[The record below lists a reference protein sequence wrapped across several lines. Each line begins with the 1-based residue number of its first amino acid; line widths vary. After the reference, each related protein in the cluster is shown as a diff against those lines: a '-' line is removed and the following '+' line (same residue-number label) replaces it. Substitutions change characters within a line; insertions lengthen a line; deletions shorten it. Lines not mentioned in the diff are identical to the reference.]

1 MNKTLIKNF
10 AIDAR
15 VRLIQMAIDNA
26 GLVGVTKDK
35 ITESVQKGADFEIY
49 KTAAGTDYT
58 ITGNKIKQ
66 RKNLVERIKKI
77 GFEQVMEETSY
88 TWFNRIIAIRY
99 MEVNDYLPSRVRVL
113 SSETAGKKEPD
124 IITLAPDNV
133 DLNFTEAE
141 KQQIRELKAKQKMDE
156 VFQLLFIKQCN
167 ELNKYLPKLFEKT
180 SAGELDYTEL
190 LFSLSFIQSDGVVAR
205 LLEIDEEDFKDQVQI
220 IGWMYQYYNTELKDD
235 TFAKLKKNVKITKE
249 RIPAATQLF
258 TPDWIV
264 RYMVENSLGRLY
276 AQNQNAMDEKTV
288 ADSMG
293 WKYYLP
299 QAEQTEE
306 VQKKLD
312 EIKIDFNLETVKVL
326 DPCMGS
332 GHILVYA
339 FDILIQMYKNA
350 GYNERDA
357 AQKIM
362 QNNIFGLDIDNRA
375 AQLAYF
381 ALMMKGRQYDRR
393 FFERDI
399 EPKVYAIQESNGISE
414 ISLEKAIN
422 ASCNAEPTR
431 HAELV
436 SASLSTA
443 KYIIQTFKDAKE
455 YGSIIDVEKRDYDS
469 LKNNLT
475 AWKENHEATFENVLV
490 ESDVDDLLPLIEI
503 ARVMSEK
510 YDVVVTNPPYMAS
523 GGMSSKL
530 NNYVKEKFPE
540 SKYDFFSIFIEKC
553 RLYNKCRGYYAMITQ
568 PSFLFLSTFEKLRN
582 RLLQNSTIQSLLHM
596 GRGIFGIDF
605 GSTAF
610 VLHNDKVANYI
621 GSYFKLYERTFQYI
635 EIEDI
640 EQIYLNSIKNANFE
654 FNFSAYKK
662 NEELEEDEEKKSY
675 KPLKIHYL
683 SNQEKFF
690 NIPGSPIAYWVS
702 DAFLSEFD
710 NQKMED
716 IATVTNGMFT
726 CNNKLFLRSWYETN
740 INDIFFNCKT
750 EQESLSDDRKWYP
763 YNKGGDSRR
772 WYGNQELIVN
782 FKHFGDEIS
791 KYRVENGQSA
801 VFPGQKFYFKESL
814 SWSLVSSGSFSIRY
828 YPIGFVFDIAG
839 SSVFVNNKKDEKYI
853 LGSLASTVMLKT
865 LSVLNPTINYQAGDV
880 KSLPALIDL
889 NNKDRVTELVDE
901 NILISKTDWDSFE
914 TSWDF
919 AKHPLLPVVSTSST
933 IELFKDASANSIL
946 ISDCYAKWE
955 KECSERFATLKSNEE
970 ELNRIFIEIYGL
982 QDELTPEVL
991 DKDVTVRLADRTR
1004 DVKSFISYA
1013 VGCMFGRYSLSK
1025 EGLAYAGGNMDMN
1038 NYKYFIPDADNVI
1051 PVTDE
1056 EYFSDD
1062 IVTRFVDFVR
1072 QVYGESTL
1080 EENLRFIAE
1089 SLPNKG
1095 DTPKE
1100 VIRSYFLNDFYK
1112 DHCKTY
1118 QKRPIYWMFDSGKE
1132 NGFKA
1137 LIYMHRY
1144 DNQTTARVRTDYL
1157 HKLQTMYE
1165 AALVQCT
1172 QIAENPATAARD
1184 KALAIKRIAKI
1195 TKQLEETKLYDQA
1208 LGHIASQYIDIDLD
1222 DGVNVNYEKFQSVQ
1236 VAREGQKAIKI
1247 DLLGKRG

>member
-35 ITESVQKGADFEIY
+35 ITEAVQKGADFEIY

-58 ITGNKIKQ
+58 ITGKKIKQ
-66 RKNLVERIKKI
+66 RKNLAERINKI
-77 GFEQVMEETSY
+77 GFEQVMEETAY

-124 IITLAPDNV
+124 IITMAPDNV
-133 DLNFTEAE
+133 DLNFSSSE
-141 KQQIRELKAKQKMDE
+141 KDLIRDLKAKQKMDE

-205 LLEIDEEDFKDQVQI
+205 LLEIEEEDFKDQVQI

-306 VQKKLD
+306 VQRQLD
-312 EIKIDFNLETVKVL
+312 EIKTDFNLETVKVL

-339 FDILIQMYKNA
+339 FDVLIQMYKNT

-357 AQKIM
+357 AKLILE
-362 QNNIFGLDIDNRA
+362 NNIFGLDIDNRA

-393 FFERDI
+393 FFLRDI
-399 EPKVYAIQESNGISE
+399 EPNVYAIQESNGISD
-414 ISLEKAIN
+414 ISIN
-422 ASCNAEPTR
+422 KVVSESAETSI
-431 HAELV
+431 ANYL
-436 SASLSTA
+436 
-443 KYIIQTFKDAKE
+443 INTFHDAKE

-503 ARVMSEK
+503 AKMMSEK
-510 YDVVVTNPPYMAS
+510 YDVVVTNPPYMGAS
-523 GGMSSKL
+523 GMGEKLGNFVKKNYADSKSDL
-530 NNYVKEKFPE
+530 FAV
-540 SKYDFFSIFIEKC
+540 FIEKC
-553 RLYNKCRGYYAMITQ
+553 GSYAKKIGLISMITQ
-568 PSFLFLSTFEKLRN
+568 HAWMFLSSYEKLREKLN
-582 RLLQNSTIQSLLHM
+582 ARTTLNMAHLGARAFDEIGGEVVQT
-596 GRGIFGIDF
+596 
-605 GSTAF
+605 TAF
-610 VLHNDKVANYI
+610 ISMNQKLENYR
-621 GSYFKLYERTFQYI
+621 GTYKRLVDFAGEAEKEAAFADETNTYFAQQE
-635 EIEDI
+635 
-640 EQIYLNSIKNANFE
+640 NF
-654 FNFSAYKK
+654 AK
-662 NEELEEDEEKKSY
+662 
-675 KPLKIHYL
+675 
-683 SNQEKFF
+683 
-690 NIPGSPIAYWVS
+690 IPGMPVAYWVS
-702 DAFLSEFD
+702 EKFLSIF
-710 NQKMED
+710 NSRLLFED
-716 IATVTNGMFT
+716 TISDGQNKTG
-726 CNNKLFLRSWYETN
+726 NNAKFVRDFWEVNKESVGINKKWLFYAKGGG
-740 INDIFFNCKT
+740 F
-750 EQESLSDDRKWYP
+750 RKWYGNLIDVIDWSP
-763 YNKGGDSRR
+763 ETREFYHKDKICRIIPEYLWYKKGIT
-772 WYGNQELIVN
+772 WCLITSN
-782 FKHFGDEIS
+782 LPSF
-791 KYRVENGQSA
+791 RVLPENA
-801 VFPGQKFYFKESL
+801 T
-814 SWSLVSSGSFSIRY
+814 
-828 YPIGFVFDIAG
+828 FDVGG
-839 SSVFVNNKKDEKYI
+839 SSVFFKDDSTI
-853 LGSLASTVMLKT
+853 PFTLGLLNSQIFFNIAKIF
-865 LSVLNPTINYQAGDV
+865 NPTLNFQV
-880 KSLPALIDL
+880 KDIRSTPVIFPSDNSQLAAVNSL
-889 NNKDRVTELVDE
+889 VEQ
-901 NILISKTDWDSFE
+901 NISLSKSDWDSVE

-919 AKHPLLPVVSTSST
+919 TKHPLLPVVSTSST

-955 KECSERFATLKSNEE
+955 KECSERFATIKSNEE

-982 QDELTPEVL
+982 QNELTPEVQ

-1004 DVKSFISYA
+1004 DIKSFISYA

-1038 NYKYFIPDADNVI
+1038 NYKYFIPDSDNVI

-1056 EYFSDD
+1056 AYFNDD
-1062 IVTRFVDFVR
+1062 IVSRLVEFVR

-1144 DNQTTARVRTDYL
+1144 NNQTPARVRTDYM

-1165 AALVQCT
+1165 AALVQCK

-1184 KALAIKRIAKI
+1184 KAIAIKRIAKI

-1222 DGVNVNYEKFQSVQ
+1222 DGVNVNYEKFQGVQ

>member
-26 GLVGVTKDK
+26 GLVGIAKDK
-35 ITESVQKGADFEIY
+35 IDSPIQKGDNFEIY
-49 KTAAGTDYT
+49 KTIAGTDHT
-58 ITGNKIKQ
+58 ITGNEIKQ
-66 RKNLVERIKKI
+66 RESLVKRIKKD
-77 GFEQVMEETSY
+77 GFENVMEMAAY

-99 MEVNDYLPSRVRVL
+99 MEVNDYLPTRVRVL

-124 IITLAPDNV
+124 IITMAPDNV

-180 SAGELDYTEL
+180 SAGALDYTEL

-205 LLEIDEEDFKDQVQI
+205 LIEIDEEDFKDQVQI

-235 TFAKLKKNVKITKE
+235 TFAKLKKNIKITKE

-276 AQNQNAMDEKTV
+276 TQNQNAMDEKTI
-288 ADSMG
+288 AEAMG

-306 VQKKLD
+306 VQKQLD
-312 EIKIDFNLETVKVL
+312 AIKQEQQKNGAFNLETIKVL

-339 FDILIQMYKNA
+339 FDVLVQMYKNA

-393 FFERDI
+393 FFERDVK
-399 EPKVYAIQESNGISE
+399 PNTYAIQESNGISE
-414 ISLEKAIN
+414 ISLEKAIK
-422 ASCNAEPTR
+422 AACNAEPTGQ
-431 HAELV
+431 ADLV
-436 SASLSTA
+436 SASLATA

-455 YGSIIDVEKRDYDS
+455 YGSIIDVEKCDYDA
-469 LKNNLT
+469 LKDILIT
-475 AWKENHEATFENVLV
+475 WKENHEATLDNVLI
-490 ESDVDDLLPLIEI
+490 ESDVDDILPLIEI
-503 ARVMSEK
+503 AKVMSTK
-510 YDVVVTNPPYMAS
+510 YDVVVTNPPYMGAS
-523 GGMSSKL
+523 GMGENLSNFVKKNYPDSKSDL
-530 NNYVKEKFPE
+530 FAV
-540 SKYDFFSIFIEKC
+540 FIEKC
-553 RLYNKCRGYYAMITQ
+553 GSYAKKTGLISMITQ
-568 PSFLFLSTFEKLRN
+568 HAWMFLSSYETLREKLNARTTLN
-582 RLLQNSTIQSLLHM
+582 MAHLGARAFDEIGGEVVQT
-596 GRGIFGIDF
+596 
-605 GSTAF
+605 TAF
-610 VLHNDKVANYI
+610 VDLNENIANYKATYKRLVDFA
-621 GSYFKLYERTFQYI
+621 GEAEKEAAFADETNTYFAQQE
-635 EIEDI
+635 
-640 EQIYLNSIKNANFE
+640 NF
-654 FNFSAYKK
+654 AK
-662 NEELEEDEEKKSY
+662 
-675 KPLKIHYL
+675 
-683 SNQEKFF
+683 
-690 NIPGSPIAYWVS
+690 IPGMPVAYWVS
-702 DAFLSEFD
+702 KKLLNNFIIGKRLG
-710 NQKMED
+710 D
-716 IATVTNGMFT
+716 IAKPRQGMAT
-726 CNNKLFLRSWYETN
+726 SDNNRFIRQWFEVDNHS
-740 INDIFFNCKT
+740 ISFN
-750 EQESLSDDRKWYP
+750 SDDSESAKITGAKWFP
-763 YNKGGDSRR
+763 YNKGGEFRK
-772 WYGNQELIVN
+772 WYGNNDYVLN
-782 FKHFGDEIS
+782 W
-791 KYRVENGQSA
+791 ENDGEEVKAYAEKLYKS
-801 VFPGQKFYFKESL
+801 VTRTIKNIPFYFKECFT
-814 SWSLVSSGSFSIRY
+814 WSLISSGSIAFRYKPKGGLFDVAGMSCFSENKLY
-828 YPIGFVFDIAG
+828 YLLGLCDSKIVLKIM
-839 SSVFVNNKKDEKYI
+839 EI
-853 LGSLASTVMLKT
+853 LA
-865 LSVLNPTINYQAGDV
+865 PTINFQAGDI
-880 KSLPALIDL
+880 A
-889 NNKDRVTELVDE
+889 
-901 NILISKTDWDSFE
+901 NIPVIISKDNEQILTVNSLVEQNIYLSKSDWDAFE

-919 AKHPLLPVVSTSST
+919 TKHPLLPVASTSSAT
-933 IELFKDASANSIL
+933 ELFSSIS
-946 ISDCYAKWE
+946 ISDCYSKWE
-955 KECSERFATLKSNEE
+955 GECSERFARLKSNEE
-970 ELNRIFIEIYGL
+970 ELNHIFIEIYGL

-1004 DVKSFISYA
+1004 DIKSLISYA

-1025 EGLAYAGGNMDMN
+1025 EGLAYAGGEMDMN
-1038 NYKYFIPDADNVI
+1038 KYKYFIPDADNVI

-1062 IVTRFVDFVR
+1062 IVTRFVEFVR
-1072 QVYGESTL
+1072 QVYGESTM

-1100 VIRSYFLNDFYK
+1100 VIRTYFMNDFYK
-1112 DHCKTY
+1112 DHCKIY

-1137 LIYMHRY
+1137 LIYMHHY
-1144 DNQTTARVRTDYL
+1144 DNQTPARVRTDYM
-1157 HKLQTMYE
+1157 HKLQKMYD
-1165 AALVQCT
+1165 AALIQCT

-1184 KALAIKRIAKI
+1184 KALAIKRIAKL
-1195 TKQLEETKLYDQA
+1195 TKQMEETKLYDQA

-1222 DGVNVNYEKFQSVQ
+1222 DGVNVNYEKFQGVQ

-1247 DLLGKRG
+1247 DLLAKRG

>member
-35 ITESVQKGADFEIY
+35 ITEAVQKGVDFEIY

-66 RKNLVERIKKI
+66 RKNLAERINKI
-77 GFEQVMEETSY
+77 GFEQVMEETAY

-99 MEVNDYLPSRVRVL
+99 MEVNDYLPTRVRVL

-124 IITLAPDNV
+124 IITHAPDNV

-180 SAGELDYTEL
+180 SAGALDYTEL

-205 LLEIDEEDFKDQVQI
+205 LLEIEEEDFKDQVQI

-276 AQNQNAMDEKTV
+276 AQNQNAMEEKTV

-357 AQKIM
+357 AKLILE
-362 QNNIFGLDIDNRA
+362 NNIYGLDIDDRA

-393 FFERDI
+393 FFERGVS
-399 EPKVYAIQESNGISE
+399 PKVYAIQESNGISE
-414 ISLEKAIN
+414 ISIN
-422 ASCNAEPTR
+422 KVVSESAETSI
-431 HAELV
+431 ANYL
-436 SASLSTA
+436 
-443 KYIIQTFKDAKE
+443 INTFHDAKE

-475 AWKENHEATFENVLV
+475 AWKENHEATFENALV
-490 ESDVDDLLPLIEI
+490 ESDVDGLLPLIEI
-503 ARVMSEK
+503 AKVMSEK
-510 YDVVVTNPPYMAS
+510 YDVVVTNPPYMGHS
-523 GGMSSKL
+523 GMSVKLSSFAKKRYPDSKNDL
-530 NNYVKEKFPE
+530 
-540 SKYDFFSIFIEKC
+540 FSIFIEKGF
-553 RLYNKCRGYYAMITQ
+553 LLLKQNGYLAYITMQ
-568 PSFLFLSTFEKLRN
+568 GWMFLSSYTKLRKKLVDKHILS
-582 RLLQNSTIQSLLHM
+582 LLQIGFNSFPGMNSQIAHAASFIIQ
-596 GRGIFGIDF
+596 
-605 GSTAF
+605 
-610 VLHNDKVANYI
+610 N
-621 GSYFKLYERTFQYI
+621 
-635 EIEDI
+635 
-640 EQIYLNSIKNANFE
+640 NS
-654 FNFSAYKK
+654 
-662 NEELEEDEEKKSY
+662 
-675 KPLKIHYL
+675 L
-683 SNQEKFF
+683 SNFIGQYF
-690 NIPGSPIAYWVS
+690 NLNTDKTTDDKELVFQQKLKNDDYFLVKPDTFKSLPNYNFAYWISKQLLNVFS
-702 DAFLSEFD
+702 
-710 NQKMED
+710 NKKMKD
-716 IATVTNGMFT
+716 YSTVTNGMFT
-726 CNNKLFLRSWYETN
+726 CNNNLFLRIWSE
-740 INDIFFNCKT
+740 IDITKFFKRCSSKIESCK
-750 EQESLSDDRKWYP
+750 EDKKWYP
-763 YNKGGDSRR
+763 YNKGGDYRR
-772 WYGNQELIVN
+772 WYGNHEFVIN
-782 FKHFGDEIS
+782 FAHFGEEVA
-791 KYRVENGQSA
+791 KYRTENGQSST
-801 VFPGQKFYFKESL
+801 FPGQDFYFKESL
-814 SWSLVSSGSFSIRY
+814 SWSFISTSSFAIRY
-828 YPIGFVFDIAG
+828 YPEGFVFDIAG
-839 SSVFVNNKKDEKYI
+839 SSIFLNIKENQKYFLGLLSSSVVLNI
-853 LGSLASTVMLKT
+853 LNL
-865 LSVLNPTINYQAGDV
+865 LNPTINYQAGDV
-880 KSLPALIDL
+880 RSIPVIIT
-889 NNKDRVTELVDE
+889 NERVVKEKVSELVDK
-901 NILISKTDWDSFE
+901 NINYSKTDWDSFE

-919 AKHPLLPVVSTSST
+919 TKHPLLPVVSTSST

-1051 PVTDE
+1051 PITDE
-1056 EYFSDD
+1056 AYFNDD
-1062 IVTRFVDFVR
+1062 IVSRFVEFVR

-1080 EENLRFIAE
+1080 EENLRFITE

-1112 DHCKTY
+1112 DHCKIY

-1144 DNQTTARVRTDYL
+1144 DNQTLARVRTDYL

-1165 AALVQCT
+1165 AALIQFQ
-1172 QIAENPATAARD
+1172 QISENPATTARD

-1222 DGVNVNYEKFQSVQ
+1222 DGVNVNYEKFQGVQ

>member
-35 ITESVQKGADFEIY
+35 ITEAVQKGVDFEIY

-66 RKNLVERIKKI
+66 RKNLAERINKI
-77 GFEQVMEETSY
+77 GFEQVMEETAY

-124 IITLAPDNV
+124 IITMAPDNV
-133 DLNFTEAE
+133 DLNFSSSE
-141 KQQIRELKAKQKMDE
+141 KDLIRDLKAKQKMDE

-205 LLEIDEEDFKDQVQI
+205 LLEIEEEDFKDQVQI

-306 VQKKLD
+306 VQRQLD
-312 EIKIDFNLETVKVL
+312 EIKTDFNLETVKVL

-339 FDILIQMYKNA
+339 FDVLIQMYKNT

-357 AQKIM
+357 AKLILE
-362 QNNIFGLDIDNRA
+362 NNIFGLDIDNRA

-393 FFERDI
+393 FFLRDI
-399 EPKVYAIQESNGISE
+399 EPNVYAIQESNGISD
-414 ISLEKAIN
+414 ISIN
-422 ASCNAEPTR
+422 KVVSESAETSI
-431 HAELV
+431 ANYL
-436 SASLSTA
+436 
-443 KYIIQTFKDAKE
+443 INTFHDAKE

-503 ARVMSEK
+503 AKMMSEK
-510 YDVVVTNPPYMAS
+510 YDVVVTNPPYMGHS
-523 GGMSSKL
+523 GMSVKLSSFAKKRYPDSKNDL
-530 NNYVKEKFPE
+530 
-540 SKYDFFSIFIEKC
+540 FSIFIEKGF
-553 RLYNKCRGYYAMITQ
+553 LLLKQNGYLAYITMQ
-568 PSFLFLSTFEKLRN
+568 GWMFLSSYTKLRKKLVDKHILS
-582 RLLQNSTIQSLLHM
+582 LLQIGFNSFPGMNSQIAHAASFIIQ
-596 GRGIFGIDF
+596 
-605 GSTAF
+605 
-610 VLHNDKVANYI
+610 N
-621 GSYFKLYERTFQYI
+621 
-635 EIEDI
+635 
-640 EQIYLNSIKNANFE
+640 NS
-654 FNFSAYKK
+654 
-662 NEELEEDEEKKSY
+662 
-675 KPLKIHYL
+675 L
-683 SNQEKFF
+683 SNFIGQYF
-690 NIPGSPIAYWVS
+690 NLNTDKTTDDKELVFQQKLKNDDYFLVKPDTFKSLPNYNFAYWISKQLLNVFS
-702 DAFLSEFD
+702 
-710 NQKMED
+710 NKKMKD
-716 IATVTNGMFT
+716 YSTVTNGMFT
-726 CNNKLFLRSWYETN
+726 CNNNLFLRIWSE
-740 INDIFFNCKT
+740 IDITKFFKRCSSKIESCK
-750 EQESLSDDRKWYP
+750 EDKKWYP
-763 YNKGGDSRR
+763 YNKGGDYRR
-772 WYGNQELIVN
+772 WYGNHEFVIN
-782 FKHFGDEIS
+782 FAHFGEEVA
-791 KYRVENGQSA
+791 KYRTENGQSST
-801 VFPGQKFYFKESL
+801 FPGQDFYFKESL
-814 SWSLVSSGSFSIRY
+814 SWSFISTSSFAIRY
-828 YPIGFVFDIAG
+828 YPEGFVFDIAG
-839 SSVFVNNKKDEKYI
+839 SSIFLNIKENQKYFLGLLSSSVVLNI
-853 LGSLASTVMLKT
+853 LNL
-865 LSVLNPTINYQAGDV
+865 LNPTINYQAGDV
-880 KSLPALIDL
+880 RSIPVIIT
-889 NNKDRVTELVDE
+889 NERVVKEKVSELVDK
-901 NILISKTDWDSFE
+901 NINYSKTDWDSFE

-919 AKHPLLPVVSTSST
+919 TKHPLLPVVSTSST
-933 IELFKDASANSIL
+933 TELFKDTSANSIL

-982 QDELTPEVL
+982 QDELTPEVK

-1004 DVKSFISYA
+1004 DIKSFISYA

-1025 EGLAYAGGNMDMN
+1025 EGLAYAGGDMDMN

-1056 EYFSDD
+1056 AYFNDD
-1062 IVTRFVDFVR
+1062 IVSRFVEFVR

-1080 EENLRFIAE
+1080 EENLRFITE

-1100 VIRSYFLNDFYK
+1100 IFRSYFLNDFYK
-1112 DHCKTY
+1112 DHCKIY

-1144 DNQTTARVRTDYL
+1144 DNQTLARVRTDYL

-1165 AALVQCT
+1165 AALVQCK
-1172 QIAENPATAARD
+1172 QIAENPATAARE
-1184 KALAIKRIAKI
+1184 KAIVIKRIAKI

-1222 DGVNVNYEKFQSVQ
+1222 DGVNVNYEKFQGVQ

-1247 DLLGKRG
+1247 DLLAKRG

>member
-35 ITESVQKGADFEIY
+35 ITEAVQKGADFEIY

-66 RKNLVERIKKI
+66 RKNLVERINKI
-77 GFEQVMEETSY
+77 GFEQVMEETAY

-99 MEVNDYLPSRVRVL
+99 MEVNDYLPTRVRVL

-124 IITLAPDNV
+124 IITMAPDNV
-133 DLNFTEAE
+133 DLSFTSTE
-141 KQQIRELKAKQKMDE
+141 KDLIRDLKAKQKMDE
-156 VFQLLFIKQCN
+156 AFQVLFIKQCN
-167 ELNKYLPKLFEKT
+167 ELNKLLPKLFEKT
-180 SAGELDYTEL
+180 TGGPLDYTEL
-190 LFSLSFIQSDGVVAR
+190 LFNLSFTRTDGVLAR
-205 LLEIDEEDFKDQVQI
+205 LLEIEEEDFKDQVQI

-249 RIPAATQLF
+249 RIPATTQLF

-276 AQNQNAMDEKTV
+276 VQNQNAMDEKLV
-288 ADSMG
+288 AQTMG

-299 QAEQTEE
+299 QAEQTEV
-306 VQKKLD
+306 VQKQLDAIKL
-312 EIKIDFNLETVKVL
+312 EQQKGGAFNLETIKVL

-350 GYNERDA
+350 GYNECDA

-362 QNNIFGLDIDNRA
+362 QNNIFGLDIDDRA

-399 EPKVYAIQESNGISE
+399 EPNVYAIQESNEISE
-414 ISLEKAIN
+414 ISIKRLVLEPVETTIANYLIN
-422 ASCNAEPTR
+422 
-431 HAELV
+431 
-436 SASLSTA
+436 
-443 KYIIQTFKDAKE
+443 TFHDAKE

-475 AWKENHEATFENVLV
+475 AWKENHEATFENALV
-490 ESDVDDLLPLIEI
+490 ESDVDDFLPLIEI
-503 ARVMSEK
+503 AKVMSEK
-510 YDVVVTNPPYMAS
+510 YDVIVTNPPYMGAS
-523 GGMSSKL
+523 GMGEKLGNFLKKNYADSKSDL
-530 NNYVKEKFPE
+530 FAV
-540 SKYDFFSIFIEKC
+540 FIEKC
-553 RLYNKCRGYYAMITQ
+553 GSYAKKTGLISMITQ
-568 PSFLFLSTFEKLRN
+568 HAWMFLSSYEKLREKLN
-582 RLLQNSTIQSLLHM
+582 ARTPLNMAHLGARAFDEIGGEVVQT
-596 GRGIFGIDF
+596 
-605 GSTAF
+605 TAF
-610 VLHNDKVANYI
+610 VNLNEKIENYKGTYVRLVDFAGEENKEKEFLSGNNRFFTQQENFSKIPGMPITYWMSENLFRVFKKGKRLGEFVFPKQGLATADNNRFLRLWFEVADYRIKLNSNSVEDSILSEKKWFPYCKG
-621 GSYFKLYERTFQYI
+621 GSYRKWFGNRDYTINWENNGKE
-635 EIEDI
+635 
-640 EQIYLNSIKNANFE
+640 LNS
-654 FNFSAYKK
+654 FSKAVIR
-662 NEELEEDEEKKSY
+662 NPEDYFDEGISY
-675 KPLKIHYL
+675 
-683 SNQEKFF
+683 SD
-690 NIPGSPIAYWVS
+690 VS
-702 DAFLSEFD
+702 
-710 NQKMED
+710 
-716 IATVTNGMFT
+716 T
-726 CNNKLFLRSWYETN
+726 
-740 INDIFFNCKT
+740 
-750 EQESLSDDRKWYP
+750 
-763 YNKGGDSRR
+763 GD
-772 WYGNQELIVN
+772 
-782 FKHFGDEIS
+782 FG
-791 KYRVENGQSA
+791 V
-801 VFPGQKFYFKESL
+801 
-814 SWSLVSSGSFSIRY
+814 RY
-828 YPIGFVFDIAG
+828 YGYGFVFDSCGPMFFPRTIINKFLCPTMHYTQ
-839 SSVFVNNKKDEKYI
+839 SSVAKLPVIFPPDN
-853 LGSLASTVMLKT
+853 SQ
-865 LSVLNPTINYQAGDV
+865 LSTINSLVEQNISLS
-880 KSLPALIDL
+880 KS
-889 NNKDRVTELVDE
+889 
-901 NILISKTDWDSFE
+901 DWDSFE

-919 AKHPLLPVVSTSST
+919 AKHPLLPVN
-933 IELFKDASANSIL
+933 IDYKESADNSIL
-946 ISDCYAKWE
+946 ISDYYAKWE
-955 KECSERFATLKSNEE
+955 KECSERFAKLKSNEE

-991 DKDVTVRLADRTR
+991 DKDVTVRLADKTR
-1004 DVKSFISYA
+1004 DIKSFVSYA

-1025 EGLAYAGGNMDMN
+1025 EGLAYAGGDMDMN

-1051 PVTDE
+1051 PLTDE

-1062 IVTRFVDFVR
+1062 IVTRFVEFVR

-1144 DNQTTARVRTDYL
+1144 DNQTLARVRTDYL

-1165 AALVQCT
+1165 VALVQCK

-1184 KALAIKRIAKI
+1184 KALAIKRITKI
-1195 TKQLEETKLYDQA
+1195 TKQFEETKLYDQA

-1222 DGVNVNYEKFQSVQ
+1222 DGVNVNYEKFQGVQ

-1247 DLLGKRG
+1247 DLLAKRG

>member
-26 GLVGVTKDK
+26 GLVGIAKDK
-35 ITESVQKGADFEIY
+35 IDSPIQKGDNFEIY
-49 KTAAGTDYT
+49 KTLAGTEHT
-58 ITGNKIKQ
+58 ITGAEIQQ
-66 RKNLVERIKKI
+66 RESLVNRIKKD
-77 GFEQVMEETSY
+77 GFENVMEAAAY

-99 MEVNDYLPSRVRVL
+99 MEVNDYLPTRVRVL
-113 SSETAGKKEPD
+113 SSETTGKKEPD
-124 IITLAPDNV
+124 IITMAPDNV
-133 DLNFTEAE
+133 ELNFTEAE

-156 VFQLLFIKQCN
+156 VFQLLFINQCN

-180 SAGELDYTEL
+180 SAGALDYTEL

-205 LLEIDEEDFKDQVQI
+205 LLEINEEDFKDQVQI

-306 VQKKLD
+306 VQKQLDAIKL
-312 EIKIDFNLETVKVL
+312 EQQKNGAFNLETIKVL

-339 FDILIQMYKNA
+339 FDVLIQMYKNA

-414 ISLEKAIN
+414 ISIN
-422 ASCNAEPTR
+422 KVVSESAETSI
-431 HAELV
+431 ANYL
-436 SASLSTA
+436 
-443 KYIIQTFKDAKE
+443 INTFHDAKE

-475 AWKENHEATFENVLV
+475 AWKENHAATFENALV
-490 ESDVDDLLPLIEI
+490 EIDVDDLLPLIEI
-503 ARVMSEK
+503 AKVMSEK
-510 YDVVVTNPPYMAS
+510 YDVVVTNPPYMGAS
-523 GGMSSKL
+523 GMGEHLSIFVKKNFPNSKSDL
-530 NNYVKEKFPE
+530 YA
-540 SKYDFFSIFIEKC
+540 IFIEKVFDY
-553 RLYNKCRGYYAMITQ
+553 LNIYGTVAMVTMHSWMFIT
-568 PSFLFLSTFEKLRN
+568 SFENLRN
-582 RLLQNSTIQSLLHM
+582 SIVNNRTIYSINHLGM
-596 GRGIFGIDF
+596 EAFDDIIGKVVA
-605 GSTAF
+605 TVAF
-610 VLHNDKVANYI
+610 VMGKSKIENYNN
-621 GSYFKLYERTFQYI
+621 
-635 EIEDI
+635 
-640 EQIYLNSIKNANFE
+640 NSIRLVDYFDSLRNQKEKAFFEQKNKFISNQDL
-654 FNFSAYKK
+654 YKK
-662 NEELEEDEEKKSY
+662 
-675 KPLKIHYL
+675 
-683 SNQEKFF
+683 
-690 NIPGSPIAYWVS
+690 IPGIPIAYWISNNFRNIFTNKHISEYADIKQGLTTSDNDRFVRLWFEENLLNIRFNHKHGEPLNEKWYPFNKGGAYNKWYGNRDYVVNYQYDGKEIKENVLKKYSYLKTPDFVVKNSEHYFERCLSWTKVSNYFGVRYYEDGFISS
-702 DAFLSEFD
+702 DAGMSVFSQNYSLFYLLGFMNSKVSLSILNVLSPTMNFEAG
-710 NQKMED
+710 Q
-716 IATVTNGMFT
+716 IS
-726 CNNKLFLRSWYETN
+726 KLPII
-740 INDIFFNCKT
+740 IN
-750 EQESLSDDRKWYP
+750 QESLTYI
-763 YNKGGDSRR
+763 
-772 WYGNQELIVN
+772 E
-782 FKHFGDEIS
+782 
-791 KYRVENGQSA
+791 
-801 VFPGQKFYFKESL
+801 
-814 SWSLVSSGSFSIRY
+814 
-828 YPIGFVFDIAG
+828 DI
-839 SSVFVNNKKDEKYI
+839 
-853 LGSLASTVMLKT
+853 
-865 LSVLNPTINYQAGDV
+865 V
-880 KSLPALIDL
+880 KSAISL
-889 NNKDRVTELVDE
+889 
-901 NILISKTDWDSFE
+901 SKTDWDSFE

-919 AKHPLLPVVSTSST
+919 AKHPLLPEN
-933 IELFKDASANSIL
+933 IDYKEAADNSIL
-946 ISDCYAKWE
+946 ISDHYAKWE

-970 ELNRIFIEIYGL
+970 KLNRIFIEIYGL
-982 QDELTPEVL
+982 QNELTPEVQ

-1004 DVKSFISYA
+1004 DIKSLISYA
-1013 VGCMFGRYSLSK
+1013 VGCMFGRYSLYK

-1056 EYFSDD
+1056 EYFDDD
-1062 IVTRFVDFVR
+1062 IVTRFVEFVR

-1144 DNQTTARVRTDYL
+1144 DNQTPARVRTDYM

-1165 AALVQCT
+1165 AALVQCK

-1184 KALAIKRIAKI
+1184 KALAIKRITKI

-1222 DGVNVNYEKFQSVQ
+1222 DGVNVNYEKFQGVQ

>member
-26 GLVGVTKDK
+26 GLVGIAKDK
-35 ITESVQKGADFEIY
+35 IDSPIQKGDNFEIY

-58 ITGNKIKQ
+58 ITGKKIKQ

-77 GFEQVMEETSY
+77 GFDQVMEETAY

-99 MEVNDYLPSRVRVL
+99 MEVNDYLPTRVRVL

-124 IITLAPDNV
+124 IITHAPDNV

-156 VFQLLFIKQCN
+156 VFQLLFINQCN

-180 SAGELDYTEL
+180 SAGALDYTEL

-205 LLEIDEEDFKDQVQI
+205 LLEINEEDFKDQVQI

-306 VQKKLD
+306 VQKQLDAIKL
-312 EIKIDFNLETVKVL
+312 EQQKNGAFNLETIKVL

-362 QNNIFGLDIDNRA
+362 QNNIFGLDIDDRA

-393 FFERDI
+393 FFERGVS
-399 EPKVYAIQESNGISE
+399 PKVYAIQESNGISE
-414 ISLEKAIN
+414 ISIN
-422 ASCNAEPTR
+422 KVVSESAETSI
-431 HAELV
+431 ANYL
-436 SASLSTA
+436 
-443 KYIIQTFKDAKE
+443 INTFHDAKE
-455 YGSIIDVEKRDYDS
+455 YGSIINVEKRDYDS
-469 LKNNLT
+469 LKNDLT
-475 AWKENHEATFENVLV
+475 AWKENHEATFENALL
-490 ESDVDDLLPLIEI
+490 ESDVDDFLPLIEI
-503 ARVMSEK
+503 TKVMSEK
-510 YDVVVTNPPYMAS
+510 YDVVVTNPPYMGAS
-523 GGMSSKL
+523 GMGEKLGNFLKKNYEDSKSDLFAVFIEHAFNWLKPDGFNCMVTMQSWMFLSSFEKFRTRL
-530 NNYVKEKFPE
+530 LTEKTITNLMHMENMVMGIAFGTAVTIFKNNNIDGFKGTYNHIKISDIENEVPKFFPVKENR
-540 SKYDFFSIFIEKC
+540 FSQI
-553 RLYNKCRGYYAMITQ
+553 
-568 PSFLFLSTFEKLRN
+568 STE
-582 RLLQNSTIQSLLHM
+582 
-596 GRGIFGIDF
+596 
-605 GSTAF
+605 
-610 VLHNDKVANYI
+610 
-621 GSYFKLYERTFQYI
+621 
-635 EIEDI
+635 
-640 EQIYLNSIKNANFE
+640 NF
-654 FNFSAYKK
+654 AK
-662 NEELEEDEEKKSY
+662 
-675 KPLKIHYL
+675 
-683 SNQEKFF
+683 
-690 NIPGSPIAYWVS
+690 IPGMPVAYWVS
-702 DAFLSEFD
+702 EKLLNNFIIGKRLG
-710 NQKMED
+710 D
-716 IATVTNGMFT
+716 IAKPRQGMAT
-726 CNNKLFLRSWYETN
+726 SDNNRFIRQWFEVDNHS
-740 INDIFFNCKT
+740 ISFN
-750 EQESLSDDRKWYP
+750 SDDSESAKITGAKWFP
-763 YNKGGDSRR
+763 YNKGGEFRK
-772 WYGNQELIVN
+772 WYGNNDYVLN
-782 FKHFGDEIS
+782 W
-791 KYRVENGQSA
+791 ENDGEEVKAYAEKLYKS
-801 VFPGQKFYFKESL
+801 VTRTIKNIPFYFKECFT
-814 SWSLVSSGSFSIRY
+814 WSLISSGSIAFRYKPKGGLFDVAGMSCFSENKLY
-828 YPIGFVFDIAG
+828 YLLGLCDSKIVVKIM
-839 SSVFVNNKKDEKYI
+839 EI
-853 LGSLASTVMLKT
+853 LA
-865 LSVLNPTINYQAGDV
+865 PTINFQAGDI
-880 KSLPALIDL
+880 A
-889 NNKDRVTELVDE
+889 
-901 NILISKTDWDSFE
+901 NIPVIISKDNEQILTVNSLVEQNIALSKSDWDSFE

-919 AKHPLLPVVSTSST
+919 TVHPLIPKNTD
-933 IELFKDASANSIL
+933 FKDKAAISIL
-946 ISDCYAKWE
+946 ISDSYAKWE
-955 KECSERFATLKSNEE
+955 KECSDRFTTLKSNEE

-982 QDELTPEVL
+982 QNELTPEVQ

-1004 DVKSFISYA
+1004 DIKSFISYA
-1013 VGCMFGRYSLSK
+1013 VGCMFGRYSLFK
-1025 EGLAYAGGNMDMN
+1025 EGIAYAGGNMDIN

-1051 PVTDE
+1051 PITDE
-1056 EYFSDD
+1056 EYFGDD
-1062 IVTRFVDFVR
+1062 IVTRFVEFVR

-1080 EENLRFIAE
+1080 EENLKYIAE
-1089 SLPNKG
+1089 SLLNKG

-1100 VIRSYFLNDFYK
+1100 IIRSYFLNDFYK

-1118 QKRPIYWMFDSGKE
+1118 QKRPIYWMFNSGKE

-1144 DNQTTARVRTDYL
+1144 DNQTLARVRTDYL
-1157 HKLQTMYE
+1157 HKLQKMYD

-1195 TKQLEETKLYDQA
+1195 TKQLEEIKLYDQA

-1222 DGVNVNYEKFQSVQ
+1222 DGVNINYEKFQGVQ

>member
-35 ITESVQKGADFEIY
+35 ITEAVQKGADFEIY

-58 ITGNKIKQ
+58 ITGKKIKQ
-66 RKNLVERIKKI
+66 RKNLAERINKI
-77 GFEQVMEETSY
+77 GFEQVMEETAY

-124 IITLAPDNV
+124 IITMAPDNV
-133 DLNFTEAE
+133 DLNFSSSE
-141 KQQIRELKAKQKMDE
+141 KDLIRDLKAKQKMDE

-180 SAGELDYTEL
+180 SAGALDYTEL
-190 LFSLSFIQSDGVVAR
+190 LFNLSFTRTDGVLAR
-205 LLEIDEEDFKDQVQI
+205 LLEIEEEDFKDQVQI

-276 AQNQNAMDEKTV
+276 AQSNTAQSEEQTAQM
-288 ADSMG
+288 MG

-306 VQKKLD
+306 VQKQLDAIKL
-312 EIKIDFNLETVKVL
+312 EQQKNGAFNLETVKVL

-339 FDILIQMYKNA
+339 FDVLIQMYKNA

-393 FFERDI
+393 FFDRGVS
-399 EPKVYAIQESNGISE
+399 PKVYAIQESNGISE

-443 KYIIQTFKDAKE
+443 KYIIQTFHDAKE
-455 YGSIIDVEKRDYDS
+455 YGSIIDVEKRDYAS

-490 ESDVDDLLPLIEI
+490 ESDVDDLLPLIKI
-503 ARVMSEK
+503 AKVMSEK
-510 YDVVVTNPPYMAS
+510 YDVVVTNPPYMGHS
-523 GGMSSKL
+523 GMSVKLSSFAKKRYPDSKNDL
-530 NNYVKEKFPE
+530 
-540 SKYDFFSIFIEKC
+540 FSIFIEKGF
-553 RLYNKCRGYYAMITQ
+553 LLLKQNGYLAYITMQ
-568 PSFLFLSTFEKLRN
+568 GWMFLSSYTKLRKKLVDKHILS
-582 RLLQNSTIQSLLHM
+582 LLQIGFNSFPGMNSQIAHAASFIIQ
-596 GRGIFGIDF
+596 
-605 GSTAF
+605 
-610 VLHNDKVANYI
+610 N
-621 GSYFKLYERTFQYI
+621 
-635 EIEDI
+635 
-640 EQIYLNSIKNANFE
+640 NS
-654 FNFSAYKK
+654 
-662 NEELEEDEEKKSY
+662 
-675 KPLKIHYL
+675 L
-683 SNQEKFF
+683 SNFIGQYF
-690 NIPGSPIAYWVS
+690 NLNTDKTTDDKELVFQQKLKNDDYFLVKPDTFKSLPNYNFAYWISKQLLNVFS
-702 DAFLSEFD
+702 
-710 NQKMED
+710 NKKMKD
-716 IATVTNGMFT
+716 YSTVTNGMFT
-726 CNNKLFLRSWYETN
+726 CNNNLFLRIWSE
-740 INDIFFNCKT
+740 IDITKFFKRCSSKIESCK
-750 EQESLSDDRKWYP
+750 EDKKWYP
-763 YNKGGDSRR
+763 YNKGGDYRR
-772 WYGNQELIVN
+772 WYGNHEFVIN
-782 FKHFGDEIS
+782 FAHFGEEVA
-791 KYRVENGQSA
+791 KYRTENGQSST
-801 VFPGQKFYFKESL
+801 FPGQDFYFKESL
-814 SWSLVSSGSFSIRY
+814 SWSFISTSSFAIRY
-828 YPIGFVFDIAG
+828 YPEGFVFDIAG
-839 SSVFVNNKKDEKYI
+839 SSIFLNIKENQKYFLGLLSSSVVLNI
-853 LGSLASTVMLKT
+853 LNL
-865 LSVLNPTINYQAGDV
+865 LNPTINYQAGDV
-880 KSLPALIDL
+880 RSIPVIIT
-889 NNKDRVTELVDE
+889 NERVVKEKVSELVDK
-901 NILISKTDWDSFE
+901 NINYSKTDWDSFE

-919 AKHPLLPVVSTSST
+919 TKHPLLPVVSTSSAT
-933 IELFKDASANSIL
+933 ELFKDTSANSIL

-955 KECSERFATLKSNEE
+955 TECSERFATLKSNEE

-982 QDELTPEVL
+982 QDELTPEVK

-1004 DVKSFISYA
+1004 DIKSFISYA

-1025 EGLAYAGGNMDMN
+1025 EGLAYAGGDMDMN

-1056 EYFSDD
+1056 AYFNDD
-1062 IVTRFVDFVR
+1062 IVSRFVEFVR

-1080 EENLRFIAE
+1080 EENLRFITE

-1100 VIRSYFLNDFYK
+1100 IFRSYFLNDFYK
-1112 DHCKTY
+1112 DHCKIY

-1144 DNQTTARVRTDYL
+1144 DNQTLARVRTDYL

-1165 AALVQCT
+1165 AALVQCK
-1172 QIAENPATAARD
+1172 QIAENPATAARE
-1184 KALAIKRIAKI
+1184 KAIVIKRIAKI

-1222 DGVNVNYEKFQSVQ
+1222 DGVNVNYEKFQGVQ

-1247 DLLGKRG
+1247 DLLAKRG

>member
-26 GLVGVTKDK
+26 GLVGIAKDK
-35 ITESVQKGADFEIY
+35 IDSPIQKGDNFEIY
-49 KTAAGTDYT
+49 KTLAGTEHT
-58 ITGNKIKQ
+58 ITGAEIKQ
-66 RKNLVERIKKI
+66 RESLVNRIKKD
-77 GFEQVMEETSY
+77 GFENVMEAAAY

-99 MEVNDYLPSRVRVL
+99 MEVNDYLPTRVRVL
-113 SSETAGKKEPD
+113 SSETTGKKEPD

-133 DLNFTEAE
+133 ELNFTEAE

-180 SAGELDYTEL
+180 SAGALDYTEL

-205 LLEIDEEDFKDQVQI
+205 LLEINEEDFKDQVQI
-220 IGWMYQYYNTELKDD
+220 MGWMYQYYNTELKDD

-306 VQKKLD
+306 VQKQLDAIKL
-312 EIKIDFNLETVKVL
+312 EQQKNGAFNLETIKVL

-339 FDILIQMYKNA
+339 FDVLIQMYKNA

-357 AQKIM
+357 ALKIM
-362 QNNIFGLDIDNRA
+362 QNNIYGLDIDDRA

-393 FFERDI
+393 FFERGVN
-399 EPKVYAIQESNGISE
+399 PKVYAIQESNGISE

-443 KYIIQTFKDAKE
+443 KYIIQTFHDAKE

-490 ESDVDDLLPLIEI
+490 ESDVDDLLPLIKI
-503 ARVMSEK
+503 AKVMSEK
-510 YDVVVTNPPYMAS
+510 YDVVVTNPPYMGAS
-523 GGMSSKL
+523 GMGEKLGNFVKKNYPDSKSDL
-530 NNYVKEKFPE
+530 FAV
-540 SKYDFFSIFIEKC
+540 FIEKC
-553 RLYNKCRGYYAMITQ
+553 GSYAKKAGLISMITQ
-568 PSFLFLSTFEKLRN
+568 HAWMFLSSYEKLREKLN
-582 RLLQNSTIQSLLHM
+582 ARTPLNMAHLGARAFDEIGGEVVQT
-596 GRGIFGIDF
+596 
-605 GSTAF
+605 TAF
-610 VLHNDKVANYI
+610 VGLNKNIANYKAI
-621 GSYFKLYERTFQYI
+621 YKRLVDFSGEAEKEAAFADETNTYFAQQE
-635 EIEDI
+635 
-640 EQIYLNSIKNANFE
+640 NF
-654 FNFSAYKK
+654 AK
-662 NEELEEDEEKKSY
+662 
-675 KPLKIHYL
+675 
-683 SNQEKFF
+683 
-690 NIPGSPIAYWVS
+690 IPGMPVAYWVS
-702 DAFLSEFD
+702 EKFRQNF
-710 NQKMED
+710 
-716 IATVTNGMFT
+716 
-726 CNNKLFLRSWYETN
+726 NKKNIGDLFLPKFGMSTGNGDKYIRFWYESVF
-740 INDIFFNCKT
+740 NDISVDCISEKDFISKN
-750 EQESLSDDRKWYP
+750 RKW
-763 YNKGGDSRR
+763 NVIDKGGQFRR
-772 WYGNQELIVN
+772 WYGNKNSIVWWNNNGEDIKQEKGAAVRSPQYFFQPHISWTLI
-782 FKHFGDEIS
+782 
-791 KYRVENGQSA
+791 
-801 VFPGQKFYFKESL
+801 
-814 SWSLVSSGSFSIRY
+814 SSGIYSARYFEEGFILDTASNCIYFDKLKSKTVLGFLNSKVAREILSI
-828 YPIGFVFDIAG
+828 
-839 SSVFVNNKKDEKYI
+839 
-853 LGSLASTVMLKT
+853 
-865 LSVLNPTINYQAGDV
+865 LNPTINMSCGV
-880 KSLPALIDL
+880 LSLLPYEEPTDETKLTTI
-889 NNKDRVTELVDE
+889 NTLVQE
-901 NILISKTDWDSFE
+901 NINLSKTDWDSFE

-919 AKHPLLPVVSTSST
+919 AKHPLLPVVD
-933 IELFKDASANSIL
+933 FKDASANSIL
-946 ISDCYAKWE
+946 ISDLFSKWE

-970 ELNRIFIEIYGL
+970 KLNRIFIEIYGL
-982 QDELTPEVL
+982 QNELTPEVQ

-1004 DVKSFISYA
+1004 DIKSFISYA

-1025 EGLAYAGGNMDMN
+1025 EGLAYAGGDMDMN

-1051 PVTDE
+1051 PITDE
-1056 EYFSDD
+1056 AYFNDD
-1062 IVTRFVDFVR
+1062 IVSRFVEFVR

-1100 VIRSYFLNDFYK
+1100 IIRSYFLNDFYK

-1144 DNQTTARVRTDYL
+1144 DNQTLARVRTDYL

-1165 AALVQCT
+1165 AALIQCK
-1172 QIAENPATAARD
+1172 QIAENPATGARE
-1184 KALAIKRIAKI
+1184 KAIVIKRISKI

-1222 DGVNVNYEKFQSVQ
+1222 DGVNVNYEKFQGVQ

-1247 DLLGKRG
+1247 DLLEKRG

>member
-10 AIDAR
+10 AIAAR

-35 ITESVQKGADFEIY
+35 ITEAVQKGADFEIY

-66 RKNLVERIKKI
+66 RKNLVERINKI
-77 GFEQVMEETSY
+77 GFEQVMEETAY

-99 MEVNDYLPSRVRVL
+99 MEVNDYLPTRVRVL

-124 IITLAPDNV
+124 IITMAPDNV
-133 DLNFTEAE
+133 DLNFTSRE
-141 KQQIRELKAKQKMDE
+141 KDLIRDLKAKQKMDE
-156 VFQLLFIKQCN
+156 AFQLLFIKQCN

-180 SAGELDYTEL
+180 SAGALDYTEL
-190 LFSLSFIQSDGVVAR
+190 LFSLSFIQTDGVVAR

-276 AQNQNAMDEKTV
+276 AQSNTAQSEEQTAQM
-288 ADSMG
+288 MG

-299 QAEQTEE
+299 EAEQTEE
-306 VQKKLD
+306 VQKKLAQIRQ
-312 EIKIDFNLETVKVL
+312 EQIANFNLENIKVL

-339 FDILIQMYKNA
+339 FDVLVQMYKNA

-375 AQLAYF
+375 TQLAYF

-399 EPKVYAIQESNGISE
+399 EPNVYAIQESNGIE
-414 ISLEKAIN
+414 NGKLIIEKCTNLLEPRLLSGVEATLNYLIN
-422 ASCNAEPTR
+422 
-431 HAELV
+431 
-436 SASLSTA
+436 
-443 KYIIQTFKDAKE
+443 TFHDAKE
-455 YGSIIDVEKRDYDS
+455 YGSIIDVESKDYDM
-469 LKNNLT
+469 LKNTILT
-475 AWKENHEATFENVLV
+475 WKQNHEATLENVLV
-490 ESDVDDLLPLIEI
+490 ETDIDDFITLCQI
-503 ARVMSEK
+503 AKVMSAK
-510 YDVVVTNPPYMAS
+510 YDVVVTNPPYMGSS
-523 GGMSSKL
+523 GMGEHLSNFVKKNYPDSKSDL
-530 NNYVKEKFPE
+530 FAV
-540 SKYDFFSIFIEKC
+540 FIEKC
-553 RLYNKCRGYYAMITQ
+553 GSYAKKTGLVSMITQ
-568 PSFLFLSTFEKLRN
+568 HAWMFLSSYEKLREKLN
-582 RLLQNSTIQSLLHM
+582 TRTTLNMAHLGARAFDEIGGEVVQT
-596 GRGIFGIDF
+596 
-605 GSTAF
+605 TAF
-610 VLHNDKVANYI
+610 VGLNKNIANYKANYKRLVDFA
-621 GSYFKLYERTFQYI
+621 GEAEKEAAFADETNTYFAQQE
-635 EIEDI
+635 
-640 EQIYLNSIKNANFE
+640 NF
-654 FNFSAYKK
+654 AK
-662 NEELEEDEEKKSY
+662 
-675 KPLKIHYL
+675 
-683 SNQEKFF
+683 
-690 NIPGSPIAYWVS
+690 IPGMPVAYWVS
-702 DAFLSEFD
+702 KKFLSIF
-710 NQKMED
+710 NSRLLFED
-716 IATVTNGMFT
+716 TISDGQNKTG
-726 CNNKLFLRSWYETN
+726 NNAKFVRDFWEVNKESVGINKKWLFYAKGGG
-740 INDIFFNCKT
+740 F
-750 EQESLSDDRKWYP
+750 RKWYGNLIDVIDWSP
-763 YNKGGDSRR
+763 ETREFYHKDKICRIIPEYLWYKKGIT
-772 WYGNQELIVN
+772 WCLITSN
-782 FKHFGDEIS
+782 LPSF
-791 KYRVENGQSA
+791 RVLPENA
-801 VFPGQKFYFKESL
+801 T
-814 SWSLVSSGSFSIRY
+814 
-828 YPIGFVFDIAG
+828 FDVGG
-839 SSVFVNNKKDEKYI
+839 SSVFFKDDSTI
-853 LGSLASTVMLKT
+853 PFTLGLLNSQIFFNIAKIF
-865 LSVLNPTINYQAGDV
+865 NPTLNFQV
-880 KSLPALIDL
+880 KDIRSTPVIFPSDNSQLAAVNSL
-889 NNKDRVTELVDE
+889 VEQ
-901 NILISKTDWDSFE
+901 NISLSKADWDSFE

-919 AKHPLLPVVSTSST
+919 AKNPLLSVNVDYK
-933 IELFKDASANSIL
+933 EAADNSIL
-946 ISDCYAKWE
+946 ISDCYAKW
-955 KECSERFATLKSNEE
+955 KKDCSEHFATLKSNEE

-982 QDELTPEVL
+982 QDELTPEVQ

-1004 DVKSFISYA
+1004 DIKSFISYA

-1025 EGLAYAGGNMDMN
+1025 EGLAYAGGDMDMN

-1062 IVTRFVDFVR
+1062 IVTRFVEFVR

-1089 SLPNKG
+1089 SLTNKG

-1100 VIRSYFLNDFYK
+1100 VIRTYFLNDFYK

-1144 DNQTTARVRTDYL
+1144 DNQTLARVRTDYL

-1222 DGVNVNYEKFQSVQ
+1222 DGVNVNYEKFQGVQ

-1247 DLLGKRG
+1247 DLLAKRG

>member
-26 GLVGVTKDK
+26 GLVGIAKDK
-35 ITESVQKGADFEIY
+35 IDSPIQKGDNFEIY
-49 KTAAGTDYT
+49 KTLAGTEHT
-58 ITGNKIKQ
+58 ITGAEIKQ
-66 RKNLVERIKKI
+66 RESLVNRIKKD
-77 GFEQVMEETSY
+77 GFENVMEAAAY

-99 MEVNDYLPSRVRVL
+99 MEVNDYLPTRVRVL
-113 SSETAGKKEPD
+113 SSETTGKKEPD

-133 DLNFTEAE
+133 ELNFTEAE

-180 SAGELDYTEL
+180 SAGALDYTEL

-205 LLEIDEEDFKDQVQI
+205 LLEINEEDFKDQVQI
-220 IGWMYQYYNTELKDD
+220 MGWMYQYYNTELKDD

-306 VQKKLD
+306 VQKQLDAIKL
-312 EIKIDFNLETVKVL
+312 EQQKNGAFNLETIKVL

-339 FDILIQMYKNA
+339 FDVLIQMYKNA

-357 AQKIM
+357 ALKIM
-362 QNNIFGLDIDNRA
+362 QNNIYGLDIDDRA

-393 FFERDI
+393 FFERGVN
-399 EPKVYAIQESNGISE
+399 PKVYAIQESNGISE

-443 KYIIQTFKDAKE
+443 KYIIQTFHDAKE

-490 ESDVDDLLPLIEI
+490 ESDVDDLLPLIKI
-503 ARVMSEK
+503 AKVMSEK
-510 YDVVVTNPPYMAS
+510 YDVVVTNPPYMGAS
-523 GGMSSKL
+523 GMGEKLGNFVKKNYPDSKSDL
-530 NNYVKEKFPE
+530 FAV
-540 SKYDFFSIFIEKC
+540 FIEKC
-553 RLYNKCRGYYAMITQ
+553 GSYAKKAGLISMITQ
-568 PSFLFLSTFEKLRN
+568 HAWMFLSSYEKLREKLN
-582 RLLQNSTIQSLLHM
+582 ARTPLNMAHLGARAFDEIGGEVVQT
-596 GRGIFGIDF
+596 
-605 GSTAF
+605 TAF
-610 VLHNDKVANYI
+610 VNLNKKIENYKGTYVRLVDFAGEENKEKEFLRGNNRFFTQQENFSKIPGMPITYWMSENLFRVFKKGKRLGEFVFPKQGLATADNNRFLRLWFEVADYRIKLNSNSVEDSILSEKKWFPYCKG
-621 GSYFKLYERTFQYI
+621 GSYRKWFGNRDYTINWENNGKE
-635 EIEDI
+635 
-640 EQIYLNSIKNANFE
+640 LNS
-654 FNFSAYKK
+654 FSKAVIR
-662 NEELEEDEEKKSY
+662 NPEDYFDEGISY
-675 KPLKIHYL
+675 
-683 SNQEKFF
+683 SD
-690 NIPGSPIAYWVS
+690 VS
-702 DAFLSEFD
+702 
-710 NQKMED
+710 
-716 IATVTNGMFT
+716 T
-726 CNNKLFLRSWYETN
+726 
-740 INDIFFNCKT
+740 
-750 EQESLSDDRKWYP
+750 
-763 YNKGGDSRR
+763 GD
-772 WYGNQELIVN
+772 
-782 FKHFGDEIS
+782 FG
-791 KYRVENGQSA
+791 V
-801 VFPGQKFYFKESL
+801 
-814 SWSLVSSGSFSIRY
+814 RY
-828 YPIGFVFDIAG
+828 YGYGFVFDSCGPMFFPRTIINKNYLLGLLNSKCANELYKFLCPTMHYTQ
-839 SSVFVNNKKDEKYI
+839 SSVAKLPVIFPSDN
-853 LGSLASTVMLKT
+853 SQ
-865 LSVLNPTINYQAGDV
+865 LSTINSLVEQNISLS
-880 KSLPALIDL
+880 KS
-889 NNKDRVTELVDE
+889 
-901 NILISKTDWDSFE
+901 DWDSFE

-919 AKHPLLPVVSTSST
+919 AKHPLLPEN
-933 IELFKDASANSIL
+933 IDYKEAADNSIL
-946 ISDCYAKWE
+946 ISDRYAKWK

-982 QDELTPEVL
+982 QDELTPDVQ

-1004 DVKSFISYA
+1004 DIKSFISYA

-1051 PVTDE
+1051 PITDE
-1056 EYFSDD
+1056 AYFNDD
-1062 IVTRFVDFVR
+1062 IVSRFVEFVR

-1100 VIRSYFLNDFYK
+1100 IIRSYFLNDFYK

-1144 DNQTTARVRTDYL
+1144 DNQTLARVRTDYL

-1165 AALVQCT
+1165 AALIQCK
-1172 QIAENPATAARD
+1172 QIAENPATGARE
-1184 KALAIKRIAKI
+1184 KAIVIKRISKI

-1222 DGVNVNYEKFQSVQ
+1222 DGVNVNYEKFQGVQ

-1247 DLLGKRG
+1247 DLLEKRG

>member
-26 GLVGVTKDK
+26 GLVGIAKDK
-35 ITESVQKGADFEIY
+35 IDSPIQKGDNFEIY

-77 GFEQVMEETSY
+77 GFEQVMEETAY

-99 MEVNDYLPSRVRVL
+99 MEVNDYLPTRVRVL

-124 IITLAPDNV
+124 IITHAPDNV

-180 SAGELDYTEL
+180 SAGALDYTEL
-190 LFSLSFIQSDGVVAR
+190 LFNLSFTRTDGVLAR
-205 LLEIDEEDFKDQVQI
+205 LLEIEEEDFKDQVQI

-276 AQNQNAMDEKTV
+276 AQSNTAQSEEQTAQM
-288 ADSMG
+288 MG

-306 VQKKLD
+306 VQRQLD
-312 EIKIDFNLETVKVL
+312 EIKTDFNLETVKVL

-339 FDILIQMYKNA
+339 FDVLIQMYKNA

-414 ISLEKAIN
+414 ISIN
-422 ASCNAEPTR
+422 KVVSESAETSI
-431 HAELV
+431 ANYL
-436 SASLSTA
+436 
-443 KYIIQTFKDAKE
+443 INTFHDAKE

-475 AWKENHEATFENVLV
+475 AWKENHAATFENALV
-490 ESDVDDLLPLIEI
+490 EIDVDDLLPLIEI
-503 ARVMSEK
+503 AKVMSEK
-510 YDVVVTNPPYMAS
+510 YDVVVTNPPYMGHS
-523 GGMSSKL
+523 GMSVKLSSFAKKRYPDSKNDL
-530 NNYVKEKFPE
+530 
-540 SKYDFFSIFIEKC
+540 FSIFIEKGF
-553 RLYNKCRGYYAMITQ
+553 LLLKQNGYLAYITMQ
-568 PSFLFLSTFEKLRN
+568 GWMFLSSYTKLRKKLVDKHILS
-582 RLLQNSTIQSLLHM
+582 LLQIGFNSFPGMNSQIAHAASFIIQ
-596 GRGIFGIDF
+596 
-605 GSTAF
+605 
-610 VLHNDKVANYI
+610 N
-621 GSYFKLYERTFQYI
+621 
-635 EIEDI
+635 
-640 EQIYLNSIKNANFE
+640 NS
-654 FNFSAYKK
+654 
-662 NEELEEDEEKKSY
+662 
-675 KPLKIHYL
+675 L
-683 SNQEKFF
+683 SNFIGQYF
-690 NIPGSPIAYWVS
+690 NLNTDKTTDDKELVFQQKLKNDDYFLVKPDTFKSLPNYNFAYWISKQLLNVFS
-702 DAFLSEFD
+702 
-710 NQKMED
+710 NKKMKD
-716 IATVTNGMFT
+716 YSTVTNGMFT
-726 CNNKLFLRSWYETN
+726 CNNNLFLRIWSE
-740 INDIFFNCKT
+740 IDITKFFKRCSSKIESCK
-750 EQESLSDDRKWYP
+750 EDKKWYP
-763 YNKGGDSRR
+763 YNKGGDYRR
-772 WYGNQELIVN
+772 WYGNHEFVIN
-782 FKHFGDEIS
+782 FAHFGEEVA
-791 KYRVENGQSA
+791 KYRTENGQSST
-801 VFPGQKFYFKESL
+801 FPGQDFYFKESL
-814 SWSLVSSGSFSIRY
+814 SWSFISTSSFAIRY
-828 YPIGFVFDIAG
+828 YPEGFVFDIAG
-839 SSVFVNNKKDEKYI
+839 SSIFLNIKENQKYFLGLLSSSVVLNI
-853 LGSLASTVMLKT
+853 LNL
-865 LSVLNPTINYQAGDV
+865 LNPTINYQAGDV
-880 KSLPALIDL
+880 RSIPVIIT
-889 NNKDRVTELVDE
+889 NERVVKEKVSELVDK
-901 NILISKTDWDSFE
+901 NINYSKTDWDSFE

-919 AKHPLLPVVSTSST
+919 TKHPLLPVVSTSST
-933 IELFKDASANSIL
+933 TELFKDTSANSIL

-982 QDELTPEVL
+982 QDELTPEVK

-1025 EGLAYAGGNMDMN
+1025 DGLAYAGGNMDMN

-1062 IVTRFVDFVR
+1062 IVTRFVEFVR

-1080 EENLRFIAE
+1080 EENLRFITE

-1100 VIRSYFLNDFYK
+1100 IFRSYFLNDFYK
-1112 DHCKTY
+1112 DHCKIY

-1144 DNQTTARVRTDYL
+1144 DNQTPARVRTDYM

-1165 AALVQCT
+1165 AALVQCK

-1184 KALAIKRIAKI
+1184 KALAIKRITKI

-1222 DGVNVNYEKFQSVQ
+1222 DGVNVNYEKFQGVQ

>member
-26 GLVGVTKDK
+26 GLVGIAKDK
-35 ITESVQKGADFEIY
+35 IDSPIQEGDNFEIY
-49 KTAAGTDYT
+49 KTLAGTDYT

-77 GFEQVMEETSY
+77 GFENVMEAAAY

-99 MEVNDYLPSRVRVL
+99 MEVNDYLPTRVRVL

-133 DLNFTEAE
+133 ELNFTEAE

-180 SAGELDYTEL
+180 SAGALDYTEL

-205 LLEIDEEDFKDQVQI
+205 LLEIEEEDFKDQVQI

-276 AQNQNAMDEKTV
+276 VESKKNRVAVCGNRMAVCGNKAMICGDNRI
-288 ADSMG
+288 ADSVENTIPQMMG

-306 VQKKLD
+306 VQKKLAQIRQ
-312 EIKIDFNLETVKVL
+312 EQIANFNLENIKVL

-339 FDILIQMYKNA
+339 FDVLIQMYKNA

-455 YGSIIDVEKRDYDS
+455 YGSIIDVESKDYDA
-469 LKNNLT
+469 LKNTLV
-475 AWKENHEATFENVLV
+475 AWKQNHDATLENVLV
-490 ESDVDDLLPLIEI
+490 ESDVDDLIPLCQI
-503 ARVMSEK
+503 AKVMSEK
-510 YDVVVTNPPYMAS
+510 YDVVVTNPPYMGAS
-523 GGMSSKL
+523 GMGEKLGNFVKKNYPDSKSDL
-530 NNYVKEKFPE
+530 FAV
-540 SKYDFFSIFIEKC
+540 FIEKC
-553 RLYNKCRGYYAMITQ
+553 GSYAKKAGLISMITQ
-568 PSFLFLSTFEKLRN
+568 HAWMFLSSYEKLREKLN
-582 RLLQNSTIQSLLHM
+582 ARTPLNMAHLGARAFDEIGGEVVQT
-596 GRGIFGIDF
+596 
-605 GSTAF
+605 TAF
-610 VLHNDKVANYI
+610 VGLNKNIANYKATYKRLVDFS
-621 GSYFKLYERTFQYI
+621 GEAEKEAAFADETNTYFAQQE
-635 EIEDI
+635 
-640 EQIYLNSIKNANFE
+640 NF
-654 FNFSAYKK
+654 AK
-662 NEELEEDEEKKSY
+662 
-675 KPLKIHYL
+675 
-683 SNQEKFF
+683 
-690 NIPGSPIAYWVS
+690 IPGMPVAYWVS
-702 DAFLSEFD
+702 EKFLSIF
-710 NQKMED
+710 NSRLLFED
-716 IATVTNGMFT
+716 TISDGQNKTG
-726 CNNKLFLRSWYETN
+726 NNAKFVRDFWEVNKESVGINKKWLFYAKGGG
-740 INDIFFNCKT
+740 F
-750 EQESLSDDRKWYP
+750 RKWYGNLIDVIDWSP
-763 YNKGGDSRR
+763 ETREFYHKDKICRIIPEYLWYKKGIT
-772 WYGNQELIVN
+772 WCLITSN
-782 FKHFGDEIS
+782 LPSF
-791 KYRVENGQSA
+791 RVLPENA
-801 VFPGQKFYFKESL
+801 T
-814 SWSLVSSGSFSIRY
+814 
-828 YPIGFVFDIAG
+828 FDVGG
-839 SSVFVNNKKDEKYI
+839 SSVFFKDDSTI
-853 LGSLASTVMLKT
+853 PFTLGLLNSQIFFNIAKIF
-865 LSVLNPTINYQAGDV
+865 NPTLNFQVKDIRSTPVIFPSDNSQLSTINSLVEQNISLS
-880 KSLPALIDL
+880 KS
-889 NNKDRVTELVDE
+889 
-901 NILISKTDWDSFE
+901 DWDSFE

-919 AKHPLLPVVSTSST
+919 AKHPLLPVN
-933 IELFKDASANSIL
+933 IDYKESADNSIR
-946 ISDCYAKWE
+946 ISDMFSKWE
-955 KECSERFATLKSNEE
+955 KECSNRFAKLKSNEE

-991 DKDVTVRLADRTR
+991 EKDVTVRLADRTR
-1004 DVKSFISYA
+1004 DIKSFISYA

-1025 EGLAYAGGNMDMN
+1025 EGLAYAGGDMDIN
-1038 NYKYFIPDADNVI
+1038 SYKYFIPDADNVI

-1056 EYFSDD
+1056 AYFNDD
-1062 IVTRFVDFVR
+1062 IVSRLVEFVR

-1112 DHCKTY
+1112 DHCKIY

-1144 DNQTTARVRTDYL
+1144 DNQTLARVRTDYL

-1165 AALVQCT
+1165 AALIQCQ
-1172 QIAENPATAARD
+1172 QISENPATVARD
-1184 KALAIKRIAKI
+1184 KAIAIKRIAKI

-1222 DGVNVNYEKFQSVQ
+1222 DGVNVNYEKFQGVQ

-1247 DLLGKRG
+1247 DLLEKRG

>member
-26 GLVGVTKDK
+26 GLVGIAKDK
-35 ITESVQKGADFEIY
+35 IDSPIQKGDNFEIY
-49 KTAAGTDYT
+49 KTLAGTEHT
-58 ITGNKIKQ
+58 ITGAEIKQ
-66 RKNLVERIKKI
+66 RESLVNRIKKD
-77 GFEQVMEETSY
+77 GFENVMEAAAY

-99 MEVNDYLPSRVRVL
+99 MEVNDYLPTRVRVL
-113 SSETAGKKEPD
+113 SSETTGKKEPD

-133 DLNFTEAE
+133 ELNFTEAE

-180 SAGELDYTEL
+180 SAGALDYTEL

-205 LLEIDEEDFKDQVQI
+205 LLEINEEDFKDQVQI
-220 IGWMYQYYNTELKDD
+220 MGWMYQYYNTELKDD

-306 VQKKLD
+306 VQKQLDAIKL
-312 EIKIDFNLETVKVL
+312 EQQKNGAFNLETIKVL

-339 FDILIQMYKNA
+339 FDVLIQMYKNA

-357 AQKIM
+357 ALKIM
-362 QNNIFGLDIDNRA
+362 QNNIYGLDIDDRA

-393 FFERDI
+393 FFERGVN
-399 EPKVYAIQESNGISE
+399 PKVYAIQESNGISE

-443 KYIIQTFKDAKE
+443 KYIIQTFHDAKE

-490 ESDVDDLLPLIEI
+490 ESDVDDLLPLIKI
-503 ARVMSEK
+503 AKVMSEK
-510 YDVVVTNPPYMAS
+510 YDVVVTNPPYMGAS
-523 GGMSSKL
+523 GMGEKLGNFVKKNYPDSKSDL
-530 NNYVKEKFPE
+530 FAV
-540 SKYDFFSIFIEKC
+540 FIEKC
-553 RLYNKCRGYYAMITQ
+553 GSYAKKAGLISMITQ
-568 PSFLFLSTFEKLRN
+568 HAWMFLSSYEKLREKLN
-582 RLLQNSTIQSLLHM
+582 ARTPLNMAHLGARAFDEIGGEVVQT
-596 GRGIFGIDF
+596 
-605 GSTAF
+605 TAF
-610 VLHNDKVANYI
+610 VGLNKNIANYKAI
-621 GSYFKLYERTFQYI
+621 YKRLVDFSGEAEKEAAFADETNTYFAQQE
-635 EIEDI
+635 
-640 EQIYLNSIKNANFE
+640 NF
-654 FNFSAYKK
+654 AK
-662 NEELEEDEEKKSY
+662 
-675 KPLKIHYL
+675 
-683 SNQEKFF
+683 
-690 NIPGSPIAYWVS
+690 IPGMPVAYWVS
-702 DAFLSEFD
+702 EKFRQNF
-710 NQKMED
+710 
-716 IATVTNGMFT
+716 
-726 CNNKLFLRSWYETN
+726 NKKNIGDLFLPKFGMSTGNGDKYIRFWYESVF
-740 INDIFFNCKT
+740 NDISVDCISEKDFISKN
-750 EQESLSDDRKWYP
+750 RKW
-763 YNKGGDSRR
+763 NVIDKGGQFRR
-772 WYGNQELIVN
+772 WYGNKNSIVWWNNNGEDIKQEKGAAVRSPQYFFQPHISWTLI
-782 FKHFGDEIS
+782 
-791 KYRVENGQSA
+791 
-801 VFPGQKFYFKESL
+801 
-814 SWSLVSSGSFSIRY
+814 SSGIYSARYFEEGFILDTASNCIYFDKLKSKTVLGFLNSKVAREILSI
-828 YPIGFVFDIAG
+828 
-839 SSVFVNNKKDEKYI
+839 
-853 LGSLASTVMLKT
+853 
-865 LSVLNPTINYQAGDV
+865 LNPTINMSCGV
-880 KSLPALIDL
+880 LSLLPYEEPTDETKLTTI
-889 NNKDRVTELVDE
+889 NTLVQE
-901 NILISKTDWDSFE
+901 NINLSKTDWDSFE

-919 AKHPLLPVVSTSST
+919 AKHPLLPVVD
-933 IELFKDASANSIL
+933 FKDASANSIL

-970 ELNRIFIEIYGL
+970 KLNRIFIEIYGL
-982 QDELTPEVL
+982 QNELTPEVQ

-1004 DVKSFISYA
+1004 DIKSFISYA

-1051 PVTDE
+1051 PITDE
-1056 EYFSDD
+1056 AYFNDD
-1062 IVTRFVDFVR
+1062 IVSRFVEFVR

-1100 VIRSYFLNDFYK
+1100 IIRSYFLNDFYK

-1144 DNQTTARVRTDYL
+1144 DNQTLARVRTDYL

-1165 AALVQCT
+1165 AALIQCK
-1172 QIAENPATAARD
+1172 QIAENPATGARE
-1184 KALAIKRIAKI
+1184 KAIVIKRISKI

-1222 DGVNVNYEKFQSVQ
+1222 DGVNVNYEKFQGVQ

-1247 DLLGKRG
+1247 DLLEKRG

>member
-15 VRLIQMAIDNA
+15 LRLIQMAIDNA
-26 GLVGVTKDK
+26 GLVGIAKDK
-35 ITESVQKGADFEIY
+35 IDSPIQKGDNFEIY
-49 KTAAGTDYT
+49 RTLAGTEHT
-58 ITGNKIKQ
+58 ITGAEIKQ
-66 RKNLVERIKKI
+66 RESLLNRIKKD
-77 GFEQVMEETSY
+77 GFENVMEAAAY

-99 MEVNDYLPSRVRVL
+99 MEVNDYLPTRVRVL
-113 SSETAGKKEPD
+113 SSETTGKKEPD
-124 IITLAPDNV
+124 IITHAPDNV
-133 DLNFTEAE
+133 ELNFTEAE
-141 KQQIRELKAKQKMDE
+141 KQQIRELKVKQKMDE

-180 SAGELDYTEL
+180 SAGALDYTEL

-205 LLEIDEEDFKDQVQI
+205 LLEIEEEDFKDQVQI

-306 VQKKLD
+306 VQKQLDAIKL
-312 EIKIDFNLETVKVL
+312 EQQKNGAFNLETIKVL

-339 FDILIQMYKNA
+339 FDVLIQMYKNA

-357 AQKIM
+357 ALKII

-422 ASCNAEPTR
+422 DSCNAEPTR

-510 YDVVVTNPPYMAS
+510 YDVVVTNPPYMGAS
-523 GGMSSKL
+523 GMGEKLGNFVKKNYADSKSDLFAVFIEHAFNWLKPDGFNCMVTMQSWMFLSSFEKFRTRL
-530 NNYVKEKFPE
+530 LTEKTITNLMHMENMVMGIAFGTAVTIFKNNNIDGFKGTYNHIKISDIENEVPKFFPVKENR
-540 SKYDFFSIFIEKC
+540 FSQI
-553 RLYNKCRGYYAMITQ
+553 
-568 PSFLFLSTFEKLRN
+568 STE
-582 RLLQNSTIQSLLHM
+582 
-596 GRGIFGIDF
+596 
-605 GSTAF
+605 
-610 VLHNDKVANYI
+610 
-621 GSYFKLYERTFQYI
+621 
-635 EIEDI
+635 
-640 EQIYLNSIKNANFE
+640 NF
-654 FNFSAYKK
+654 AK
-662 NEELEEDEEKKSY
+662 
-675 KPLKIHYL
+675 
-683 SNQEKFF
+683 
-690 NIPGSPIAYWVS
+690 IPGMPVAYWVS
-702 DAFLSEFD
+702 EKLLNNFIIGKRLG
-710 NQKMED
+710 D
-716 IATVTNGMFT
+716 IAKPRQGMAT
-726 CNNKLFLRSWYETN
+726 SDNNRFIRQWFEVDNHS
-740 INDIFFNCKT
+740 ISFN
-750 EQESLSDDRKWYP
+750 SDDSESAKITGAKWFP
-763 YNKGGDSRR
+763 YNKGGEFRK
-772 WYGNQELIVN
+772 WYGNNDYVLN
-782 FKHFGDEIS
+782 W
-791 KYRVENGQSA
+791 ENDGEEVKAYAEKLYKS
-801 VFPGQKFYFKESL
+801 VTRTIKNIPFYFKECFT
-814 SWSLVSSGSFSIRY
+814 WSLISSGSIAFRYKPKGGLFDVAGMSCFSENKLY
-828 YPIGFVFDIAG
+828 YLLGLCDSKIVVKIM
-839 SSVFVNNKKDEKYI
+839 EI
-853 LGSLASTVMLKT
+853 LA
-865 LSVLNPTINYQAGDV
+865 PTINFQAGDIANIPV
-880 KSLPALIDL
+880 IISNDNEQILTVNSLVEQNISLSKS
-889 NNKDRVTELVDE
+889 
-901 NILISKTDWDSFE
+901 DWDSFE

-919 AKHPLLPVVSTSST
+919 AKHPLLPVVSTSSIT
-933 IELFKDASANSIL
+933 ELFKDASANSIL
-946 ISDCYAKWE
+946 ISNLFSKWE
-955 KECSERFATLKSNEE
+955 KECSNRFAKLKSNEE

-991 DKDVTVRLADRTR
+991 EKDVTVRLADKTR
-1004 DVKSFISYA
+1004 DIKSFVSYA

-1056 EYFSDD
+1056 AYFNDD
-1062 IVTRFVDFVR
+1062 IVSRFVEFVR

-1112 DHCKTY
+1112 DHCKIY

-1144 DNQTTARVRTDYL
+1144 DNQTLARVRTDYL

-1165 AALVQCT
+1165 AALIQCQ
-1172 QIAENPATAARD
+1172 QISENPATAARD
-1184 KALAIKRIAKI
+1184 KALAIKRITKI

-1222 DGVNVNYEKFQSVQ
+1222 DGVNVNYEKFQGVQ

-1247 DLLGKRG
+1247 DLLAKMG

>member
-26 GLVGVTKDK
+26 GLVGIAKDK
-35 ITESVQKGADFEIY
+35 IDSPIQKGDNFEIY
-49 KTAAGTDYT
+49 KTLAGTEHT
-58 ITGNKIKQ
+58 ITGAEIKQ
-66 RKNLVERIKKI
+66 RESLVNRIKKD
-77 GFEQVMEETSY
+77 GFENVMEAAAY

-99 MEVNDYLPSRVRVL
+99 MEVNDYLPTRVRVL
-113 SSETAGKKEPD
+113 SSETTGKKEPD

-133 DLNFTEAE
+133 ELNFTEAE

-180 SAGELDYTEL
+180 SAGALDYTEL

-205 LLEIDEEDFKDQVQI
+205 LLEINEEDFKDQVQI
-220 IGWMYQYYNTELKDD
+220 MGWMYQYYNTELKDD

-306 VQKKLD
+306 VQKQLDAIKL
-312 EIKIDFNLETVKVL
+312 EQQKNGAFNLETIKVL

-339 FDILIQMYKNA
+339 FDVLIQMYKNA

-357 AQKIM
+357 ALKIM
-362 QNNIFGLDIDNRA
+362 QNNIYGLDIDDRA

-393 FFERDI
+393 FFERGVN
-399 EPKVYAIQESNGISE
+399 PKVYAIQESNGISE

-443 KYIIQTFKDAKE
+443 KYIIQTFHDAKE
-455 YGSIIDVEKRDYDS
+455 YGSIINVEKRDYDS

-503 ARVMSEK
+503 AKVMSEK
-510 YDVVVTNPPYMAS
+510 YDVVVTNPPYMGAS
-523 GGMSSKL
+523 GMGEKLGNFVKKNYADSKSDL
-530 NNYVKEKFPE
+530 FAV
-540 SKYDFFSIFIEKC
+540 FIEKC
-553 RLYNKCRGYYAMITQ
+553 GSYAKKIGLISMITQ
-568 PSFLFLSTFEKLRN
+568 HAWMFLSSYEKLREKLN
-582 RLLQNSTIQSLLHM
+582 ARTTLNMAHLGARAFDEIGGEVVQT
-596 GRGIFGIDF
+596 
-605 GSTAF
+605 TAF
-610 VLHNDKVANYI
+610 ISMNQKLENYR
-621 GSYFKLYERTFQYI
+621 GTYKRLVDFAGEAEKEAAFADETNTYFAQQE
-635 EIEDI
+635 
-640 EQIYLNSIKNANFE
+640 NF
-654 FNFSAYKK
+654 AK
-662 NEELEEDEEKKSY
+662 
-675 KPLKIHYL
+675 
-683 SNQEKFF
+683 
-690 NIPGSPIAYWVS
+690 IPGMPVAYWVS

-839 SSVFVNNKKDEKYI
+839 SSIFLNIKENQKYFLGLLSSSVVLNI
-853 LGSLASTVMLKT
+853 LNL
-865 LSVLNPTINYQAGDV
+865 LNPTINYQAGDV
-880 KSLPALIDL
+880 RSIPVIIT
-889 NNKDRVTELVDE
+889 NERVVKEKVSELVDK
-901 NILISKTDWDSFE
+901 NINLSKTDWDSFE

-919 AKHPLLPVVSTSST
+919 KKHPLLPVN
-933 IELFKDASANSIL
+933 IDYKEAADNSIR
-946 ISDCYAKWE
+946 ISDMFSKWE
-955 KECSERFATLKSNEE
+955 KECSNRFAKLKSNEE

-991 DKDVTVRLADRTR
+991 EKDVTVRLADRTR
-1004 DVKSFISYA
+1004 DIKSFISYA

-1025 EGLAYAGGNMDMN
+1025 EGLAYAGGDMDMN

-1056 EYFSDD
+1056 EYFNDD
-1062 IVTRFVDFVR
+1062 IVSRFVEFVR

-1080 EENLRFIAE
+1080 EENLRFITE

-1144 DNQTTARVRTDYL
+1144 DNQTLARVRTDYM

-1165 AALVQCT
+1165 AALVQCK
-1172 QIAENPATAARD
+1172 QIAENPATAARE
-1184 KALAIKRIAKI
+1184 KAIAIKRIAKI
-1195 TKQLEETKLYDQA
+1195 IKQLEETKLYDQA

-1222 DGVNVNYEKFQSVQ
+1222 DGVNVNYEKFQGVQ

-1247 DLLGKRG
+1247 DLLEKRG

>member
-26 GLVGVTKDK
+26 GLVGIAKDK
-35 ITESVQKGADFEIY
+35 IDSPIQKGSDFEIY
-49 KTAAGTDYT
+49 KTLAGTEHT
-58 ITGNKIKQ
+58 ITSAEIKQ
-66 RKNLVERIKKI
+66 RENLVKRIKKD
-77 GFEQVMEETSY
+77 GFENVMEAAAY

-99 MEVNDYLPSRVRVL
+99 MEINDYLPSRVRVL

-124 IITLAPDNV
+124 IITMAPDNV
-133 DLNFTEAE
+133 ELNFTEAE

-276 AQNQNAMDEKTV
+276 AQSNTV
-288 ADSMG
+288 QSEEQTAQMMG

-299 QAEQTEE
+299 EAEQTEE
-306 VQKKLD
+306 VQKKLAQIRQ
-312 EIKIDFNLETVKVL
+312 EQNANFNLENIKLL

-339 FDILIQMYKNA
+339 FDVLIQMYKNA

-357 AQKIM
+357 ALKIM

-375 AQLAYF
+375 TQLAYF

-393 FFERDI
+393 FFERNI
-399 EPKVYAIQESNGISE
+399 EPNVYAIQESNGISE
-414 ISLEKAIN
+414 ISIN
-422 ASCNAEPTR
+422 KVVSESAETY
-431 HAELV
+431 V
-436 SASLSTA
+436 A
-443 KYIIQTFKDAKE
+443 KYLINTFHDAKE
-455 YGSIIDVEKRDYDS
+455 YGSIIDVEPKDYDA
-469 LKNNLT
+469 LKNTLV
-475 AWKENHEATFENVLV
+475 AWKQNHDATLENVLI
-490 ESDVDDLLPLIEI
+490 ETDVDDLIPLCQI
-503 ARVMSEK
+503 AKVMSAK
-510 YDVVVTNPPYMAS
+510 YDVVVTNPPYMGAS
-523 GGMSSKL
+523 GMGEHLSNFVKKNYPDSKSDL
-530 NNYVKEKFPE
+530 FAV
-540 SKYDFFSIFIEKC
+540 FIEKC
-553 RLYNKCRGYYAMITQ
+553 GGYAKKTGLISMITQ
-568 PSFLFLSTFEKLRN
+568 HAWMFLSSYEKLRAKLNN
-582 RLLQNSTIQSLLHM
+582 RTTLNMAHL
-596 GRGIFGIDF
+596 GAR
-605 GSTAF
+605 AF
-610 VLHNDKVANYI
+610 DEICGEIVQTTSFVTLNDSIANYK
-621 GSYFKLYERTFQYI
+621 G
-635 EIEDI
+635 
-640 EQIYLNSIKNANFE
+640 IYKRLVDFAGEAEKEAAFADGNNTYTAQLENFT
-654 FNFSAYKK
+654 K
-662 NEELEEDEEKKSY
+662 
-675 KPLKIHYL
+675 
-683 SNQEKFF
+683 
-690 NIPGSPIAYWVS
+690 IPGMSVAYWVS
-702 DAFLSEFD
+702 KKLLNNFIIGKRLG
-710 NQKMED
+710 D
-716 IATVTNGMFT
+716 IAKPRQGMAT
-726 CNNKLFLRSWYETN
+726 SDNNRFIRQWFEVDNHS
-740 INDIFFNCKT
+740 ISFN
-750 EQESLSDDRKWYP
+750 SDDSESAKITGAKWFP
-763 YNKGGDSRR
+763 YNKGGEFRK
-772 WYGNQELIVN
+772 WYGNNDYVLN
-782 FKHFGDEIS
+782 W
-791 KYRVENGQSA
+791 ENDGEEVKAYAEKLYKS
-801 VFPGQKFYFKESL
+801 VTRTIKNIPFYFKECFT
-814 SWSLVSSGSFSIRY
+814 WSLISSGSIAFRYKPKGGLFDVAGMSCFSENKLY
-828 YPIGFVFDIAG
+828 YLLGLCDSKIVLKIM
-839 SSVFVNNKKDEKYI
+839 EI
-853 LGSLASTVMLKT
+853 LA
-865 LSVLNPTINYQAGDV
+865 PTINFQAGDI
-880 KSLPALIDL
+880 A
-889 NNKDRVTELVDE
+889 
-901 NILISKTDWDSFE
+901 NIPVIISKDKEQILTVNSLVEQNIYLSKSDWDAFE

-919 AKHPLLPVVSTSST
+919 TKHPLLPVASTSSAT
-933 IELFKDASANSIL
+933 ELFNSIS
-946 ISDCYAKWE
+946 ISDCYSKWE
-955 KECSERFATLKSNEE
+955 GECSERFARLKSNEE

-1004 DVKSFISYA
+1004 DIKSLISYA
-1013 VGCMFGRYSLSK
+1013 VGCMVGRYSLSK
-1025 EGLAYAGGNMDMN
+1025 EGLAYAGGEMDMN
-1038 NYKYFIPDADNVI
+1038 KYKYFIPDADNVI

-1062 IVTRFVDFVR
+1062 IVTRFVEFVR

-1080 EENLRFIAE
+1080 EENLRFIAG
-1089 SLPNKG
+1089 SLSNKG

-1112 DHCKTY
+1112 DHCKIY

-1137 LIYMHRY
+1137 LIYMHHY
-1144 DNQTTARVRTDYL
+1144 DNQTPARVRTDYM
-1157 HKLQTMYE
+1157 HKLQKMYD
-1165 AALVQCT
+1165 AALIQCT

-1222 DGVNVNYEKFQSVQ
+1222 DGVNVNYEKFQGVQ

-1247 DLLGKRG
+1247 DLLAKRG

>member
-35 ITESVQKGADFEIY
+35 ITEAVQKGDDFEIY

-77 GFEQVMEETSY
+77 GFEQVMEETAY

-99 MEVNDYLPSRVRVL
+99 MEVNDYLPTRVRVL

-124 IITLAPDNV
+124 IITMAPDNV
-133 DLNFTEAE
+133 DLNFSSSE
-141 KQQIRELKAKQKMDE
+141 KELIRDLKAKQKMDE
-156 VFQLLFIKQCN
+156 AFQILFIKQCN
-167 ELNKYLPKLFEKT
+167 ELNKELPKLFEKT
-180 SAGELDYTEL
+180 SGGALDYTEL

-205 LLEIDEEDFKDQVQI
+205 LLEIEEEDFKDQVQI

-276 AQNQNAMDEKTV
+276 VESKKNRVAVCGNRMAVCGNKAMICGDNRI
-288 ADSMG
+288 ADSVENTIPQMMG

-306 VQKKLD
+306 VQKKLAQIRQ
-312 EIKIDFNLETVKVL
+312 EQIANFNLENIKVL

-362 QNNIFGLDIDNRA
+362 QNNIYGLDIDDRA

-393 FFERDI
+393 FFERGVS
-399 EPKVYAIQESNGISE
+399 PKVYAIQESNGISE

-443 KYIIQTFKDAKE
+443 KYIIQTFHDAKE

-503 ARVMSEK
+503 AKVMSEK
-510 YDVVVTNPPYMAS
+510 YDVVVTNPPYMGAS
-523 GGMSSKL
+523 GMGEKLGNFVKKNYADSKSDFSTVFMEKSLDFAKENGFMS
-530 NNYVKEKFPE
+530 
-540 SKYDFFSIFIEKC
+540 
-553 RLYNKCRGYYAMITQ
+553 MINI
-568 PSFLFLSTFEKLRN
+568 PVWMFLSSYENLRKKLLEKN
-582 RLLQNSTIQSLLHM
+582 IIENMAHN
-596 GRGIFGIDF
+596 GRGIFGSDF
-605 GSTAF
+605 GSVSF
-610 VLHNDKVANYI
+610 VFRKGYLKNFNGTYLRLFDQQGAVDSVEQKEEWFLQGKNKSITQQENFKKV
-621 GSYFKLYERTFQYI
+621 
-635 EIEDI
+635 
-640 EQIYLNSIKNANFE
+640 
-654 FNFSAYKK
+654 
-662 NEELEEDEEKKSY
+662 
-675 KPLKIHYL
+675 
-683 SNQEKFF
+683 
-690 NIPGSPIAYWVS
+690 PGMPVAYWVS
-702 DAFLSEFD
+702 EKFLKIFENKTIGDNAEIITGMTIGDNNKYLRLWYEISCKKMVL
-710 NQKMED
+710 NQKDMNFID
-716 IATVTNGMFT
+716 LSKTN
-726 CNNKLFLRSWYETN
+726 W
-740 INDIFFNCKT
+740 I
-750 EQESLSDDRKWYP
+750 P
-763 YNKGGDSRR
+763 YSKGGERR
-772 WYGNQELIVN
+772 NWYGNFEYLVN
-782 FKHFGDEIS
+782 WSQKANFNRAKTTLQHLYLRDGLTWPFVTSGIFSARYLPFGFLWD
-791 KYRVENGQSA
+791 V
-801 VFPGQKFYFKESL
+801 
-814 SWSLVSSGSFSIRY
+814 
-828 YPIGFVFDIAG
+828 AG
-839 SSVFVNNKKDEKYI
+839 SPCFFNDETKKFYI
-853 LGSLASTVMLKT
+853 LGFMTTKLCNNILQIM
-865 LSVLNPTINYQAGDV
+865 NPTINVQAIDI
-880 KSLPALIDL
+880 SHLPFIFEETKLTTI
-889 NNKDRVTELVDE
+889 NTLVQE
-901 NILISKTDWDSFE
+901 NINLSKTDWDSFE

-919 AKHPLLPVVSTSST
+919 AKHPLLPVN
-933 IELFKDASANSIL
+933 IDYKESADNSIR
-946 ISDCYAKWE
+946 ISDMFSKWE
-955 KECSERFATLKSNEE
+955 KECSNRFAKLKSNEE

-991 DKDVTVRLADRTR
+991 EKDVTVRLADRTR
-1004 DVKSFISYA
+1004 DIKSFISYA

-1025 EGLAYAGGNMDMN
+1025 EGLAYAGGDMDIN
-1038 NYKYFIPDADNVI
+1038 SYKYFIPDADNVI

-1056 EYFSDD
+1056 AYFNDD
-1062 IVTRFVDFVR
+1062 IVSRLVEFVR

-1112 DHCKTY
+1112 DHCKIY

-1144 DNQTTARVRTDYL
+1144 DNQTPARVRTDYM

-1165 AALVQCT
+1165 AALVQCK

-1184 KALAIKRIAKI
+1184 KALAIKRITKI
-1195 TKQLEETKLYDQA
+1195 TKQLEETKLYDQV

-1222 DGVNVNYEKFQSVQ
+1222 DGVNVNYEKFQGVQ

-1247 DLLGKRG
+1247 DLLAKRG

>member
-35 ITESVQKGADFEIY
+35 ITEAVQKGADFEIY

-58 ITGNKIKQ
+58 ITGKKIKQ
-66 RKNLVERIKKI
+66 RKNLAERINKI
-77 GFEQVMEETSY
+77 GFEQVMEETAY

-124 IITLAPDNV
+124 IITMAPDNV
-133 DLNFTEAE
+133 DLNFTSNE
-141 KQQIRELKAKQKMDE
+141 KDLIRDLKAKQKMDE

-205 LLEIDEEDFKDQVQI
+205 LLEIEEEDFKDQVQI

-306 VQKKLD
+306 VQKQLDAIKL
-312 EIKIDFNLETVKVL
+312 EQQKNGAFNLETIKVL

-339 FDILIQMYKNA
+339 FDVLIQMYKNA

-414 ISLEKAIN
+414 ISIN
-422 ASCNAEPTR
+422 KVVSESAETSI
-431 HAELV
+431 ANYL
-436 SASLSTA
+436 
-443 KYIIQTFKDAKE
+443 INTFHDAKE

-503 ARVMSEK
+503 AKMMSEK
-510 YDVVVTNPPYMAS
+510 YDVVVTNPPYMGHS
-523 GGMSSKL
+523 GMSVKLSSFAKKRYPDSKNDL
-530 NNYVKEKFPE
+530 
-540 SKYDFFSIFIEKC
+540 FSIFIEKGF
-553 RLYNKCRGYYAMITQ
+553 LLLKQNGYLAYITMQ
-568 PSFLFLSTFEKLRN
+568 GWMFLSSYTKLRKKLVDKHILS
-582 RLLQNSTIQSLLHM
+582 LLQIGFNSFPGMNSQIAHAASFIIQ
-596 GRGIFGIDF
+596 
-605 GSTAF
+605 
-610 VLHNDKVANYI
+610 N
-621 GSYFKLYERTFQYI
+621 
-635 EIEDI
+635 
-640 EQIYLNSIKNANFE
+640 NS
-654 FNFSAYKK
+654 
-662 NEELEEDEEKKSY
+662 
-675 KPLKIHYL
+675 L
-683 SNQEKFF
+683 SNFIGQYF
-690 NIPGSPIAYWVS
+690 NLNTDKTTDDKELVFQQKLKNDDYFLVKPDTFKSLPNYNFAYWISKQLLNVFS
-702 DAFLSEFD
+702 
-710 NQKMED
+710 NKKMKD
-716 IATVTNGMFT
+716 YSTVTNGMFT
-726 CNNKLFLRSWYETN
+726 CNNNLFLRIWSE
-740 INDIFFNCKT
+740 IDITKFFKRCSSKIESCK
-750 EQESLSDDRKWYP
+750 EDKKWYP
-763 YNKGGDSRR
+763 YNKGGDYRR
-772 WYGNQELIVN
+772 WYGNHEFVIN
-782 FKHFGDEIS
+782 FAHFGEEVA
-791 KYRVENGQSA
+791 KYRTENGQSST
-801 VFPGQKFYFKESL
+801 FPGQDFYFKESL
-814 SWSLVSSGSFSIRY
+814 SWSFISTSSFAIRY
-828 YPIGFVFDIAG
+828 YPEGFVFDIAG
-839 SSVFVNNKKDEKYI
+839 SSIFLNIKENQKYFLGLLSSSVVLNI
-853 LGSLASTVMLKT
+853 LNL
-865 LSVLNPTINYQAGDV
+865 LNPTINYQAGDV
-880 KSLPALIDL
+880 RSIPVIIT
-889 NNKDRVTELVDE
+889 NERVVKEKVSELVDK
-901 NILISKTDWDSFE
+901 NINYSKTDWDSFE

-919 AKHPLLPVVSTSST
+919 TKHPLLPVVSTSST
-933 IELFKDASANSIL
+933 TELFKDTSANSIL

-982 QDELTPEVL
+982 QDELTPEVK

-1004 DVKSFISYA
+1004 DIKSFISYA

-1025 EGLAYAGGNMDMN
+1025 DGLAYAGGNMDMN

-1062 IVTRFVDFVR
+1062 IVTRFVEFVR

-1144 DNQTTARVRTDYL
+1144 DNQTPVRVRTDYL

-1165 AALVQCT
+1165 AALIQCQ
-1172 QIAENPATAARD
+1172 QIAENPATTARD
-1184 KALAIKRIAKI
+1184 KAIAIKRIAKI

-1222 DGVNVNYEKFQSVQ
+1222 DGVNVNYEKFQGVQ

-1247 DLLGKRG
+1247 DLLAKRG